1 MSEALEVKN
10 LFKTFPVGKKG
21 FFSKPAGYVHAVDG
35 VSLSIK
41 SGETLGIV
49 GESGCGKSTLGKA
62 IVGILAPVTGE
73 VVFDGEKV
81 KKLTRGKRPKHFRNL
96 QMIFQD
102 PYGSLNPRRK
112 IGVQIADGLIVA
124 GMPKKLALLK
134 AADLLEK
141 VGLPRNAVDRFA
153 HQFSGGQ
160 RQRIS
165 IARALAAAPTAIIAD
180 EPISALDTS
189 SQAQVA
195 NLLVNLVDEFDMG
208 MVFISHDLSI
218 VRRISDRVAVMYLGK
233 IVEVG
238 TVDQI
243 WNNPS
248 HPYTRALISA
258 IPHADGTS
266 FMPQDLPGDVPNP
279 MSPPSGC
286 RFHPRCPLAKAECRS
301 EEPALRKLGDGRDV
315 DCVLQ
320 TSGSQP
326 VTITLN

>member
-1 MSEALEVKN
+1 MKEILNVKN
-10 LFKTFPVGKKG
+10 VAVEYDRHGRKVRAV
-21 FFSKPAGYVHAVDG
+21 AGVD
-35 VSLSIK
+35 LTLNT
-41 SGETLGIV
+41 GEILGLV

-73 VVFDGEKV
+73 VVFDGKVV
-81 KKLTRGKRPKHFRNL
+81 KKLTRGKRPEHFRNL
-96 QMIFQD
+96 QMVFQD

-124 GMPKKLALLK
+124 GMSKKAALVK

-165 IARALAAAPTAIIAD
+165 IARALAASPTAIIAD

-266 FMPQDLPGDVPNP
+266 FMPKDLPGDVPNQ

-286 RFHPRCPLAKAECRS
+286 RFHPRCPLAKPECS
-301 EEPALRKLGDGRDV
+301 TQEPELRKLADGRDV
-315 DCVLQ
+315 SCVLQ

>member
-1 MSEALEVKN
+1 MKEILNIKN
-10 LFKTFPVGKKG
+10 VSVEYDRHGRKVRAV
-21 FFSKPAGYVHAVDG
+21 AGVD
-35 VSLSIK
+35 LTLN
-41 SGETLGIV
+41 SGEILGLV

-81 KKLTRGKRPKHFRNL
+81 KKLTRGKRPEHFRNL

-124 GMPKKLALLK
+124 GMPKKFALLK

-286 RFHPRCPLAKAECRS
+286 RFHPRCPLAKEECKTQ
-301 EEPALRKLGDGRDV
+301 EPGLRKLGDGRDV
-315 DCVLQ
+315 ACVLQ
-320 TSGSQP
+320 TAGNQP

>member
-1 MSEALEVKN
+1 MNEILNLKN
-10 LFKTFPVGKKG
+10 VAVEYDRHGRKVRAV
-21 FFSKPAGYVHAVDG
+21 AGVD
-35 VSLSIK
+35 LTLN
-41 SGETLGIV
+41 SGEILGLV

-62 IVGILAPVTGE
+62 IVGILSPITGE
-73 VVFDGEKV
+73 IVFDGQKV
-81 KKLTRGKRPKHFRNL
+81 KKLTRGKRPEHFRNL
-96 QMIFQD
+96 QMVFQD

-124 GMPKKLALLK
+124 GMSKKLALVK

-165 IARALAAAPTAIIAD
+165 IARALAASPTAIIAD

-266 FMPQDLPGDVPNP
+266 FMPKDLPGDVPNP

-286 RFHPRCPLAKAECRS
+286 RFHPRCPLAKAECAS
-301 EEPALRKLGDGRDV
+301 NEPELRKLADGRDV
-315 DCVLQ
+315 SCVLQ
-320 TSGSQP
+320 TAGSQP

>member
-1 MSEALEVKN
+1 MKEILNLKN
-10 LFKTFPVGKKG
+10 VAVEYDRHGRKVRAV
-21 FFSKPAGYVHAVDG
+21 AGVD
-35 VSLSIK
+35 LTLN
-41 SGETLGIV
+41 SGEILGLV

-62 IVGILAPVTGE
+62 IVGILSPITGE
-73 VVFDGEKV
+73 IIFDGQKV
-81 KKLTRGKRPKHFRNL
+81 KKLTRGKRPEHFRNL
-96 QMIFQD
+96 QMVFQD

-112 IGVQIADGLIVA
+112 IGMQIADGLIVA
-124 GMPKKLALLK
+124 GMSKKLALLK
-134 AADLLEK
+134 AEDLLEK
-141 VGLPRNAVDRFA
+141 VGLPRNAVGRFP

-165 IARALAAAPTAIIAD
+165 IARALAASPTAIIAD

-266 FMPQDLPGDVPNP
+266 FMPKDLPGDVPNP

-286 RFHPRCPLAKAECRS
+286 RFHPRCPLAKTECAS
-301 EEPALRKLGDGRDV
+301 NEPELRKLADGRDV
-315 DCVLQ
+315 SCVLQ
-320 TSGSQP
+320 TAGSQP

>member
-1 MSEALEVKN
+1 VKEILNVKN
-10 LFKTFPVGKKG
+10 VAVEYDRHGLKVRAV
-21 FFSKPAGYVHAVDG
+21 AGVD
-35 VSLSIK
+35 LTLNT
-41 SGETLGIV
+41 GEILGLV

-73 VVFDGEKV
+73 VVFDGQVV
-81 KKLTRGKRPKHFRNL
+81 KKLTRGKRPEHFRNL
-96 QMIFQD
+96 QMVFQD

-124 GMPKKLALLK
+124 GMPKKLALIK
-134 AADLLEK
+134 AQDLLEK
-141 VGLPRNAVDRFA
+141 VGLPRNAIDRYA

-266 FMPQDLPGDVPNP
+266 FMPKDLPGDVPNP

-286 RFHPRCPLAKAECRS
+286 RFHPRCPLAKPECS
-301 EEPALRKLGDGRDV
+301 TQEPELRKLADGRDV
-315 DCVLQ
+315 SCVLQ

>member
-1 MSEALEVKN
+1 MKEILNLKN
-10 LFKTFPVGKKG
+10 VAVEYDRHGLKVRAV
-21 FFSKPAGYVHAVDG
+21 AGVD
-35 VSLSIK
+35 LTLN
-41 SGETLGIV
+41 SGEILGLV

-62 IVGILAPVTGE
+62 IVGILSPITGE
-73 VVFDGEKV
+73 IVFDGQKV
-81 KKLTRGKRPKHFRNL
+81 KKLTRGKRPEHFRNL
-96 QMIFQD
+96 QMVFQD

-112 IGVQIADGLIVA
+112 IGSQIADGLIVA
-124 GMPKKLALLK
+124 GMAKKQALLK
-134 AADLLEK
+134 AEDLLEK
-141 VGLPRNAVDRFA
+141 VGLPRNAVGRFP

-165 IARALAAAPTAIIAD
+165 IARALAASPTAIIAD

-266 FMPQDLPGDVPNP
+266 FMPKDLPGDVPNP

-286 RFHPRCPLAKAECRS
+286 RFHPRCPLAKPECS
-301 EEPALRKLGDGRDV
+301 TNEPELRRLADGRDV
-315 DCVLQ
+315 SCVLQ
-320 TSGSQP
+320 TAGSQP

>member
-1 MSEALEVKN
+1 MKEILNLKN
-10 LFKTFPVGKKG
+10 VAVEYDRHGRKVRAV
-21 FFSKPAGYVHAVDG
+21 AGVD
-35 VSLSIK
+35 LTLN
-41 SGETLGIV
+41 SGEILGLV

-62 IVGILAPVTGE
+62 IVGILRPVTGE
-73 VVFDGEKV
+73 IVFDGQNV
-81 KKLTRGKRPKHFRNL
+81 KKLTRGKRPEHFRNL
-96 QMIFQD
+96 QMVFQD

-124 GMPKKLALLK
+124 GMSKKLALVK

-266 FMPQDLPGDVPNP
+266 FMPKDLPGDVPNP
-279 MSPPSGC
+279 TSPPSGC
-286 RFHPRCPLAKAECRS
+286 RFHPRCPLAKPECS
-301 EEPALRKLGDGRDV
+301 SNEPELRRLADGRDV
-315 DCVLQ
+315 SCVLQ
-320 TSGSQP
+320 TAGSQP

>member
-1 MSEALEVKN
+1 MKEILNVKN
-10 LFKTFPVGKKG
+10 VAVEYDRHGLKVRAV
-21 FFSKPAGYVHAVDG
+21 AGVD
-35 VSLSIK
+35 LTLNT
-41 SGETLGIV
+41 GEILGLV

-73 VVFDGEKV
+73 VVFDGQVV
-81 KKLTRGKRPKHFRNL
+81 KKLTRGKRPEHFRNL
-96 QMIFQD
+96 QMVFQD

-124 GMPKKLALLK
+124 GMPKKLALIK
-134 AADLLEK
+134 AQDLLEK
-141 VGLPRNAVDRFA
+141 VGLPRNAIDRYA

-266 FMPQDLPGDVPNP
+266 FMPKDLPGDVPNP

-286 RFHPRCPLAKAECRS
+286 RFHPRCPLAKPECS
-301 EEPALRKLGDGRDV
+301 SNDPELRRLADGRDV
-315 DCVLQ
+315 SCVLQ
-320 TSGSQP
+320 TAGSQP

>member
-1 MSEALEVKN
+1 MKEILNLKN
-10 LFKTFPVGKKG
+10 VAVEYDRHGRKVRAV
-21 FFSKPAGYVHAVDG
+21 AGVD
-35 VSLSIK
+35 LTLN
-41 SGETLGIV
+41 SGEILGLV

-62 IVGILAPVTGE
+62 IVGILSPITGDI
-73 VVFDGEKV
+73 VFDGQKV
-81 KKLTRGKRPKHFRNL
+81 KKLTRGKRPDHFRNL
-96 QMIFQD
+96 QMVFQD

-124 GMPKKLALLK
+124 GMSKKLALVK

-266 FMPQDLPGDVPNP
+266 FMPKDLPGDVPNP
-279 MSPPSGC
+279 ISPPSGC
-286 RFHPRCPLAKAECRS
+286 RFHPRCPLAKPECS
-301 EEPALRKLGDGRDV
+301 SNEPELRKLADGRDV
-315 DCVLQ
+315 SCVLQ
-320 TSGSQP
+320 TAGSQP

>member
-1 MSEALEVKN
+1 MKEILNIKN
-10 LFKTFPVGKKG
+10 VSVEYDRHGRKVRAV
-21 FFSKPAGYVHAVDG
+21 AGVD
-35 VSLSIK
+35 LTLN
-41 SGETLGIV
+41 SGEILGLV

-62 IVGILAPVTGE
+62 IVGILRPVTGE

-81 KKLTRGKRPKHFRNL
+81 KKLTRGKRPEHFRNL

-233 IVEVG
+233 IV
-238 TVDQI
+238 
-243 WNNPS
+243 
-248 HPYTRALISA
+248 
-258 IPHADGTS
+258 
-266 FMPQDLPGDVPNP
+266 
-279 MSPPSGC
+279 
-286 RFHPRCPLAKAECRS
+286 
-301 EEPALRKLGDGRDV
+301 
-315 DCVLQ
+315 
-320 TSGSQP
+320 
-326 VTITLN
+326 

>member
-1 MSEALEVKN
+1 MKEILNLKN
-10 LFKTFPVGKKG
+10 VAVEYDRHGRKVRAV
-21 FFSKPAGYVHAVDG
+21 AGVN
-35 VSLSIK
+35 LTLN
-41 SGETLGIV
+41 SGEILGLV

-62 IVGILAPVTGE
+62 IVGILRPVTGE
-73 VVFDGEKV
+73 IVFDGQNV
-81 KKLTRGKRPKHFRNL
+81 RKLTRGKRPEHFRNL
-96 QMIFQD
+96 QMVFQD

-124 GMPKKLALLK
+124 GMSKKLALVK

-266 FMPQDLPGDVPNP
+266 FMPKDLPGDVPNP

-286 RFHPRCPLAKAECRS
+286 RFHPRCPLAKPECS
-301 EEPALRKLGDGRDV
+301 SNEPELRRLADGRDV
-315 DCVLQ
+315 SCVLQ
-320 TSGSQP
+320 TAGSQP

>member
-1 MSEALEVKN
+1 MKEILNVKN
-10 LFKTFPVGKKG
+10 VAVEYDRHG
-21 FFSKPAGYVHAVDG
+21 SKVRAVAGVD
-35 VSLSIK
+35 LTLNT
-41 SGETLGIV
+41 GEILGLV

-73 VVFDGEKV
+73 VVFDGQVV
-81 KKLTRGKRPKHFRNL
+81 KKLTRGKRPEHFRNL
-96 QMIFQD
+96 QMVFQD

-124 GMPKKLALLK
+124 GMPKKLALIK
-134 AADLLEK
+134 AQDLLEK
-141 VGLPRNAVDRFA
+141 VGLPRNAIDRYA

-266 FMPQDLPGDVPNP
+266 FMPKDLPGDVPNP

-286 RFHPRCPLAKAECRS
+286 RFHPRCPLAKPECS
-301 EEPALRKLGDGRDV
+301 TQEPELRRLADGRDV
-315 DCVLQ
+315 SCVLQ

-326 VTITLN
+326 VTVTLN

>member
-1 MSEALEVKN
+1 MKEILNIKN
-10 LFKTFPVGKKG
+10 VSVEYDRHGRKVRAV
-21 FFSKPAGYVHAVDG
+21 AGVD
-35 VSLSIK
+35 LTLN
-41 SGETLGIV
+41 SGEILGLV

-286 RFHPRCPLAKAECRS
+286 RFHPRCPLAKEECKTQ
-301 EEPALRKLGDGRDV
+301 EPGLRKLGDGRDV
-315 DCVLQ
+315 ACVLQ
-320 TSGSQP
+320 TAGSQP
-326 VTITLN
+326 VPITLH

>member
-1 MSEALEVKN
+1 MKEILNIKN
-10 LFKTFPVGKKG
+10 VSVEYDRHGRKVRAV
-21 FFSKPAGYVHAVDG
+21 AGVD
-35 VSLSIK
+35 LTLN
-41 SGETLGIV
+41 SGEILGLV

-81 KKLTRGKRPKHFRNL
+81 KKLTRGKRPEHFRNL

-279 MSPPSGC
+279 TSPPSGC
-286 RFHPRCPLAKAECRS
+286 RFHPRCPLAKEECKTQ
-301 EEPALRKLGDGRDV
+301 EPGLRKLGDGRDV
-315 DCVLQ
+315 ACVLQ
-320 TSGSQP
+320 TAGNQP

>member
-1 MSEALEVKN
+1 MKEILNLKN
-10 LFKTFPVGKKG
+10 VAVEYDRHGRKVRAV
-21 FFSKPAGYVHAVDG
+21 AGVD
-35 VSLSIK
+35 LTLN
-41 SGETLGIV
+41 SGEILGLV

-62 IVGILAPVTGE
+62 IVGILSPITGE
-73 VVFDGEKV
+73 IVFDGKKV
-81 KKLTRGKRPKHFRNL
+81 KKLTRGKRPDHFRNL
-96 QMIFQD
+96 QMVFQD

-112 IGVQIADGLIVA
+112 IGMQIADGLIVA
-124 GMPKKLALLK
+124 GMSKKLALVK

-266 FMPQDLPGDVPNP
+266 FMPKDLPGDVPNP

-286 RFHPRCPLAKAECRS
+286 RFHPRCPLAKPECS
-301 EEPALRKLGDGRDV
+301 SNDPELRRLADGRDV
-315 DCVLQ
+315 SCVLQ
-320 TSGSQP
+320 TAGSQP

>member
-1 MSEALEVKN
+1 MKEILNVKN
-10 LFKTFPVGKKG
+10 VAVEYDRHGRKVRAV
-21 FFSKPAGYVHAVDG
+21 AGVD
-35 VSLSIK
+35 LTLNT
-41 SGETLGIV
+41 GEILGLV

-73 VVFDGEKV
+73 VVFDGKVV
-81 KKLTRGKRPKHFRNL
+81 KKLTRGKRPEHFRNL
-96 QMIFQD
+96 QMVFQD

-124 GMPKKLALLK
+124 GMSKKAALVK

-266 FMPQDLPGDVPNP
+266 FMPKDLPGDVPNP

-286 RFHPRCPLAKAECRS
+286 RFHPRCPLAKPECS
-301 EEPALRKLGDGRDV
+301 TQEPELRKLADGRDV
-315 DCVLQ
+315 SCVLQ

>member
-1 MSEALEVKN
+1 MKEILNLKN
-10 LFKTFPVGKKG
+10 VAVEYDRHGRKVRAV
-21 FFSKPAGYVHAVDG
+21 AGVD
-35 VSLSIK
+35 LTLN
-41 SGETLGIV
+41 SGEILGLV

-62 IVGILAPVTGE
+62 IVGILNPITGE
-73 VVFDGEKV
+73 IVFDGQKV
-81 KKLTRGKRPKHFRNL
+81 KKLTRGKRPDHFRNL
-96 QMIFQD
+96 QMVFQD

-112 IGVQIADGLIVA
+112 IGMQIADGLIVA
-124 GMPKKLALLK
+124 GMSKKLALVK

-266 FMPQDLPGDVPNP
+266 FMPKDLPGDVPNP

-286 RFHPRCPLAKAECRS
+286 RFHPRCPLAKPECS
-301 EEPALRKLGDGRDV
+301 SNEPELRRLADGRDV
-315 DCVLQ
+315 SCVLQ
-320 TSGSQP
+320 TAGSQP
-326 VTITLN
+326 VTLTLN

>member
-1 MSEALEVKN
+1 MKEILNLKN
-10 LFKTFPVGKKG
+10 VAVEYDRHGRKVRAV
-21 FFSKPAGYVHAVDG
+21 AGVD
-35 VSLSIK
+35 LTLN
-41 SGETLGIV
+41 SGEILGLV

-62 IVGILAPVTGE
+62 IVGILRPITGE
-73 VVFDGEKV
+73 IVFDGQNV
-81 KKLTRGKRPKHFRNL
+81 KKLTRGKRPEHFRNL
-96 QMIFQD
+96 QMVFQD

-124 GMPKKLALLK
+124 GMSKKLALVK

-189 SQAQVA
+189 SQSQVA

-266 FMPQDLPGDVPNP
+266 FMPKDLPGDVPNP

-286 RFHPRCPLAKAECRS
+286 RFHPRCPLAKPECS
-301 EEPALRKLGDGRDV
+301 SNEPELRKLADGRDV
-315 DCVLQ
+315 SCVLQ
-320 TSGSQP
+320 TAGSQP

>member
-1 MSEALEVKN
+1 MKEILNIKN
-10 LFKTFPVGKKG
+10 VSVEYDRHGRKVRAV
-21 FFSKPAGYVHAVDG
+21 AGVD
-35 VSLSIK
+35 LTLN
-41 SGETLGIV
+41 SGEILGLV

-279 MSPPSGC
+279 ISPPSGC
-286 RFHPRCPLAKAECRS
+286 RFHPRCPLAKEECKTQ
-301 EEPALRKLGDGRDV
+301 EPGLRKLGDGRDV
-315 DCVLQ
+315 ACVLQ
-320 TSGSQP
+320 TAGNQP

>member
-1 MSEALEVKN
+1 MKEILNLKN
-10 LFKTFPVGKKG
+10 VAVEYDRHGRKVRAV
-21 FFSKPAGYVHAVDG
+21 AGVD
-35 VSLSIK
+35 LTLK
-41 SGETLGIV
+41 SGEILGLV

-62 IVGILAPVTGE
+62 IVGILSPITGE
-73 VVFDGEKV
+73 IVFDGQKV
-81 KKLTRGKRPKHFRNL
+81 KKLTRGKRPDHFRNL
-96 QMIFQD
+96 QMVFQD

-112 IGVQIADGLIVA
+112 IGMQIADGLIVA
-124 GMPKKLALLK
+124 GMSKKLALVK

-266 FMPQDLPGDVPNP
+266 FMPKDLPGDVPNP

-286 RFHPRCPLAKAECRS
+286 RFHPRCPLAKPECSSS
-301 EEPALRKLGDGRDV
+301 EPELRRLADGRDV
-315 DCVLQ
+315 SCVLQ
-320 TSGSQP
+320 TAGSQP

>member
-1 MSEALEVKN
+1 MKEILNIKN
-10 LFKTFPVGKKG
+10 VSVEYDRHGRKVRAV
-21 FFSKPAGYVHAVDG
+21 AGVD
-35 VSLSIK
+35 LTLN
-41 SGETLGIV
+41 SGEILGLV

-62 IVGILAPVTGE
+62 IVGILRPVTGE

-124 GMPKKLALLK
+124 GMSKKSALLK
-134 AADLLEK
+134 AEDLLEK
-141 VGLPRNAVDRFA
+141 VGLPRNAVDRYA

-165 IARALAAAPTAIIAD
+165 IARALAASPTAIIAD

-286 RFHPRCPLAKAECRS
+286 RFHPRCPLAKEECKTQ
-301 EEPALRKLGDGRDV
+301 EPGLRKLGDGRDV
-315 DCVLQ
+315 ACVLQ
-320 TSGSQP
+320 TAGNQP
-326 VTITLN
+326 VTITLH

>member
-1 MSEALEVKN
+1 MKEILNIKN
-10 LFKTFPVGKKG
+10 VSVEYDRHGRKVRAV
-21 FFSKPAGYVHAVDG
+21 AGVD
-35 VSLSIK
+35 LTLN
-41 SGETLGIV
+41 SGEILGLV

-62 IVGILAPVTGE
+62 IVGILSPVTGE
-73 VVFDGEKV
+73 VVFDGQKV

-112 IGVQIADGLIVA
+112 IGVQIADGLIVG
-124 GMPKKLALLK
+124 GMSKKQALVK

-141 VGLPRNAVDRFA
+141 VGLPRNAVDRYA

-258 IPHADGTS
+258 IPHADGTA

-286 RFHPRCPLAKAECRS
+286 RFHPRCPLAKDECRTN
-301 EEPALRKLGDGRDV
+301 EPALRRLGMV
-315 DCVLQ
+315 EMLHVFYKPLVANQ
-320 TSGSQP
+320 
-326 VTITLN
+326 

>member
-1 MSEALEVKN
+1 MKEILNVKN
-10 LFKTFPVGKKG
+10 VAVEYDRHGRKVRAV
-21 FFSKPAGYVHAVDG
+21 AGVD
-35 VSLSIK
+35 LTLNT
-41 SGETLGIV
+41 GEILGLV

-73 VVFDGEKV
+73 VVFDGQVV
-81 KKLTRGKRPKHFRNL
+81 KKLTRGKRPEHFRNL
-96 QMIFQD
+96 QMVFQD

-124 GMPKKLALLK
+124 GMPKKLALIK
-134 AADLLEK
+134 AQDLLEK
-141 VGLPRNAVDRFA
+141 VGLPRNAIDRYA

-266 FMPQDLPGDVPNP
+266 FMPKDLPGDVPNP

-286 RFHPRCPLAKAECRS
+286 RFHPRCPLAKPECS
-301 EEPALRKLGDGRDV
+301 TQEPELRKLADGRDV
-315 DCVLQ
+315 SCVLQ
-320 TSGSQP
+320 TAGSQP

>member
-1 MSEALEVKN
+1 MKEILNVSNAVVEYDRQGLKVRAV
-10 LFKTFPVGKKG
+10 
-21 FFSKPAGYVHAVDG
+21 AGVD
-35 VSLSIK
+35 LTLNA
-41 SGETLGIV
+41 GEILGLV

-62 IVGILAPVTGE
+62 IVGILKTAHGE
-73 VVFDGEKV
+73 IVFDGSQV
-81 KKLTRGKRPKHFRNL
+81 KKLTRGQRPKHFRNL
-96 QMIFQD
+96 QMVFQD

-112 IGVQIADGLIVA
+112 IGAQIADGLVV
-124 GMPKKLALLK
+124 GGSSRKDALHE
-134 AADLLEK
+134 AQDLLEK
-141 VGLPRNAVDRFA
+141 VGLPRNAIDRFP
-153 HQFSGGQ
+153 HEFSGGQ

-165 IARALAAAPTAIIAD
+165 IARALAAAPTAIVAD

-195 NLLVNLVDEFDMG
+195 NLLVNLVEEYDMG

-233 IVEVG
+233 IVEIG

-258 IPHADGTS
+258 IPHADGTG

-286 RFHPRCPLAKAECRS
+286 RFHPRCPLAMPECAEI
-301 EEPALRKLGDGRDV
+301 EPAFRTLSDGRSV
-315 DCVLQ
+315 ACHLQ
-320 TSGSQP
+320 TEGSEP
-326 VTITLN
+326 VSISIG

>member
-1 MSEALEVKN
+1 VEYDRHGRKVRAV
-10 LFKTFPVGKKG
+10 
-21 FFSKPAGYVHAVDG
+21 AGVD
-35 VSLSIK
+35 LTLN
-41 SGETLGIV
+41 SGEILGLV

-73 VVFDGEKV
+73 VIFDGEKV

-233 IVEVG
+233 IMELAPTG
-238 TVDQI
+238 DLYA
-243 WNNPS
+243 NPR
-248 HPYTRALISA
+248 HPYTKALLSA
-258 IPHADGTS
+258 VPIPDPKLERSREHIILKG
-266 FMPQDLPGDVPNP
+266 DLPSPINP
-279 MSPPSGC
+279 PTGC
-286 RFHPRCPLAKAECRS
+286 VFNTRCWKAQDICRS
-301 EEPALRKLGDGRDV
+301 TAPQL
-315 DCVLQ
+315 LQ
-320 TSGSQP
+320 VGKSSVACHFP
-326 VTITLN
+326 E

>member
-1 MSEALEVKN
+1 MKEILNVKN
-10 LFKTFPVGKKG
+10 VAVEYDRHGRKVRAV
-21 FFSKPAGYVHAVDG
+21 AGVD
-35 VSLSIK
+35 LTLNT
-41 SGETLGIV
+41 GEILGLV

-73 VVFDGEKV
+73 VVFDGKVV
-81 KKLTRGKRPKHFRNL
+81 KKLTRGKRPEHFRNL
-96 QMIFQD
+96 QMVFQD

-124 GMPKKLALLK
+124 GMSKKAALVK

-165 IARALAAAPTAIIAD
+165 IARALAASPTAIIAD

-266 FMPQDLPGDVPNP
+266 FMPKDLPGDVPNP

-286 RFHPRCPLAKAECRS
+286 RFHPRCPLAKPECS
-301 EEPALRKLGDGRDV
+301 TQEPELRKLADGRDV
-315 DCVLQ
+315 SCVLQ

>member
-1 MSEALEVKN
+1 MKEILNLKN
-10 LFKTFPVGKKG
+10 VAVEYDRHGRKVRAV
-21 FFSKPAGYVHAVDG
+21 AGVD
-35 VSLSIK
+35 LTLN
-41 SGETLGIV
+41 SGEILGLV

-62 IVGILAPVTGE
+62 IVGILSPITGDI
-73 VVFDGEKV
+73 VFDGQKV
-81 KKLTRGKRPKHFRNL
+81 KKLTRGKRPDHFRNL
-96 QMIFQD
+96 QMVFQD

-124 GMPKKLALLK
+124 GMSKKLALVK

-165 IARALAAAPTAIIAD
+165 IARALAATPTAIIAD

-266 FMPQDLPGDVPNP
+266 FMPKDLPGDVPNP
-279 MSPPSGC
+279 LSPPSGC
-286 RFHPRCPLAKAECRS
+286 RFHPRCPLAKPECS
-301 EEPALRKLGDGRDV
+301 SNEPELRRLADGRDV
-315 DCVLQ
+315 SCVLQ
-320 TSGSQP
+320 TAGSQP